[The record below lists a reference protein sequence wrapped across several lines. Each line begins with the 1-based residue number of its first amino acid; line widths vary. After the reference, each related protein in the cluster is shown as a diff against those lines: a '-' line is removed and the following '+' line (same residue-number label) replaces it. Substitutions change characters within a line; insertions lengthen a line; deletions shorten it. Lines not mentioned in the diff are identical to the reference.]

1 MSGGFGGG
9 GWGSVPWGGTALEFE
24 NPPAAFDVFC
34 FFDSP
39 FSMGSIFS
47 DPDVTI
53 ITGFSP
59 PLFVGNNLKVSSGGP
74 YTPGTS
80 ALAVTALAPSSRTLE
95 FTFTIDNLPLDFS
108 DLANRHMFV
117 GTTTAASSCAGL
129 FFSAAGIGYV
139 GGVHYAPNIVLD
151 STFQLIPGSNAYLP
165 VGVPVVVR
173 LAINDVN
180 GSVYLYVTEVSN
192 LGITGHVLRAIL
204 PVIDAG
210 TLAFPPTNATY
221 VSACGTLTSPTAF
234 ELSELCMSSQVLVA
248 NLAPIADA
256 GIDRSVELCSI
267 IQLDGSASFDP
278 EGASLLYRWRLTEA
292 PITSIYSVAGAD
304 GRSYPINLSGFTNKF
319 YSPTIGALLDPIVV
333 GDVLLVG
340 IEVRSVT
347 AVGVEVGG
355 PHIGQYYMQFASSN
369 IPDNLGPNVQFKVL
383 RQRGIYHD
391 DEVVA
396 TFLPD
401 VAGFYRFDLIVSDGL
416 LPSNP
421 SIIVINVLEA
431 VLPRGVVPDVSF
443 IFGLMSDFW
452 GLVEDTERI
461 STLWSG
467 VAQVVSGE
475 LLSLWQ
481 HDYAKSLRDVQR
493 QFTRKWLHY
502 DLLLPEPLPEITKVR
517 FMPVSLQTVFGSL
530 IDWSLYPVGGGSIE
544 FRAAIRAESFTTTLS
559 DGVGDAFTFA
569 SELQVRLRRIDSRF
583 SVRAFQTLASNYAVR
598 ISAPFW
604 FEVIDFS
611 LPQLGGQDLFI
622 NDGGKIT
629 GLSAP
634 HQPQGDASAV
644 NIDESGAGVGI
655 GTNTYRVYHRLDQ
668 YGVVENDLL
677 CIDGV
682 AYRIAKLIY
691 SPVPSLEVTDI
702 ILKDTLPTSPSK
714 TWQICSYVTSQLL
727 DFWNGLVVAGDVASM
742 ELAQADAAMPS
753 SALYYN
759 LFATTVVGMCEA
771 LPSTLPVNL
780 SELPIDPAVSDH
792 SILLAKVVRRTYIP
806 VSPLVLDV
814 PTLSAN
820 IVVDTQAKEEA
831 VLRRNVDYFLE
842 PVRNGHGIRFVV
854 GTPDVWES
862 LTPPDRVWA
871 EFTFL
876 DNRPVIEQNFGI
888 PVEFTLDKLADLDV
902 ELDYLSAVRGLW
914 YAYFNGPTLYNLRI
928 GTQILLGLPFAEEAG
943 TIIESRTDFSPLLGR
958 ILIQDTS
965 NTALVR
971 SYTYPKILGL
981 ETNPATGIDYVV
993 GDTVTQFAPLV
1004 EGAVVTDYVKD
1015 PRWFQGLLNQGYL
1028 REVDKYFRFLVSVD
1042 SAVFNLSAF
1051 LAVREFILKIKPT
1064 YTYPLIAVLSGTD
1077 RDDEISV
1084 DDVMTAE
1091 VKLNLFDS
1099 VCGGM
1104 FGSSTIFDHYRGD
1117 GTIFNQFDADAD
1129 PLNPP
1134 PTFPTSDSPVLWAFD
1149 KEWLCPEDLVIGIVS
1164 SRFGA
1169 ALPITVG
1176 QCFLVGEPADILY
1189 GFFDPGPTFTVPV
1202 GPAFTTVAAD
1212 VNEPTN
1218 TVNTVGT
1225 LTSASIRSFGP
1236 MGGLAGLLELV
1247 VLVNAVEVALLP
1259 FTFTDYN
1266 GTAKVTMSLA
1276 VVVTD
1281 VVTVGIRAQSA
1292 PSAGVYPWAMLQIR
1306 VYQADA
1312 IDPWFVGMVLPA
1324 GTYATIRTMT

>member
-47 DPDVTI
+47 DPDITI

-502 DLLLPEPLPEITKVR
+502 DLLLPEPIPELTKVR
-517 FMPVSLQTVFGSL
+517 FMPVSIQTVFGSVG
-530 IDWSLYPVGGGSIE
+530 DWALYPVGGGEII
-544 FRAAIRAESFTTTLS
+544 FKAVIRAEPFTINMQSGT
-559 DGVGDAFTFA
+559 GDVSTFA
-569 SELQVRLRRIDSRF
+569 VELQNRLRRIDSRF
-583 SVRAFQTLASNYAVR
+583 SVRSFQVGTDYAVR
-598 ISAPFW
+598 IAAPFR
-604 FEVIDFS
+604 FEIIDYG
-611 LPQLGGQDLFI
+611 LIDLGGQELFT
-622 NDGGKIT
+622 NSGGLLT
-629 GLSAP
+629 GLAAP
-634 HQPQGDASAV
+634 HHPKGDDS
-644 NIDESGAGVGI
+644 SGAQSGVGVGI
-655 GTNTYRVYHRLDQ
+655 GTNTYRVQHRLDQ

-677 CIDGV
+677 CLDGV

-691 SPVPSLEVTDI
+691 DPSPSGEQTDI
-702 ILKDTLPTSPSK
+702 LVKETLPSSPSK
-714 TWQICSYVTSQLL
+714 TWKISSYVTSQLL
-727 DFWNGLVVAGDVASM
+727 DFWNGLVSVDDVAYM
-742 ELAQADAAMPS
+742 EVAEDNAAKPS

-759 LFATTVVGMCEA
+759 LFATTVSGMCEA
-771 LPSTLPVNL
+771 LPTVLPIEL
-780 SELPIDPAVSDH
+780 SLLPIDPVAIDHAV
-792 SILLAKVVRRTYIP
+792 LLAKVLRRRYCPI
-806 VSPLVLDV
+806 SPLVLDV
-814 PTLSAN
+814 PTVSAK
-820 IVVDTQAKEEA
+820 IVVSTQVDEEA

-842 PVRNGHGIRFVV
+842 PVRSGTGIRFVV
-854 GTPDVWES
+854 GALDVWEG
-862 LTPPDRVWA
+862 LNPPDRVWA
-871 EFTFL
+871 EFTYL

-888 PVEFTLDKLADLDV
+888 PVEFTLDQLAALQL

-914 YAYFNGPTLYNLRI
+914 YAYFNGPTLYNLRV

-943 TIIESRTDFSPLLGR
+943 TIIEIRTDFSPTLGR
-958 ILIQDTS
+958 ILIQDTI
-965 NTALVR
+965 NAVLVR
-971 SYTYPKILGL
+971 SYTYPKILVL
-981 ETNPATGIDYVV
+981 EVNPATNAKYTV
-993 GDTVTQFAPLV
+993 GDTVIQFAPLV
-1004 EGAVVTDYVKD
+1004 TGAIVTDYIKD
-1015 PRWFQGLLNQGYL
+1015 PKWFEGLLNQQYF
-1028 REVDKYFRFLVSVD
+1028 REVDKYFRFLISVD